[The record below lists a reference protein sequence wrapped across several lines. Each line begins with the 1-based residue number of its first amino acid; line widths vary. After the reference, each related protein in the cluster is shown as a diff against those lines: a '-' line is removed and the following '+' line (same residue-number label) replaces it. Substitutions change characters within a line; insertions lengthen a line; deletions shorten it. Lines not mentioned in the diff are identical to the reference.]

1 MEVKRQERT
10 EATDRDVETV
20 GKGENLQ
27 NIKVESSVVNYML
40 EN

>member
-20 GKGENLQ
+20 GQGENLQ